1 MNNESNEEHKDQQ
14 YDADTESVGRI
25 SVDNIE
31 TDTEASRSY
40 ELAETLEHES
50 INLET
55 VSDQNY

>member
-1 MNNESNEEHKDQQ
+1 MNNEQEQGHNEQ